1 LPIFDQNA
9 YFRWHERQKTPSKDR
24 SGNVAAIT
32 GRRSSTYHLSIHA
45 AITGRRS
52 STYHLF
58 IHAATIDRRHISSQS
73 QKDEAYALW
82 RRSRRSAPRPPNVT
96 TVGSGTAV
104 SVTNF
109 E

>member
-1 LPIFDQNA
+1 MIENDANWN
-9 YFRWHERQKTPSKDR
+9 FRRFKSPEVCQFLIKMRILGGTSGKKTPSKDR

-32 GRRSSTYHLSIHA
+32 GRR
-45 AITGRRS
+45 
-52 STYHLF
+52 
-58 IHAATIDRRHISSQS
+58 HISSQS
-73 QKDEAYALW
+73 QKDEAYALR

>member
-9 YFRWHERQKTPSKDR
+9 YFRWRERQKTPSKDR

-32 GRRSSTYHLSIHA
+32 GRRSSTYHLS
-45 AITGRRS
+45 
-52 STYHLF
+52 